1 MKVLLNLLP
10 ERHRVN
16 IRRKFYDRF
25 FLRQAVILFCICV
38 FYVGILGSIFFA
50 VWENRKSVEGMIS
63 SQSNATSE
71 SRQLEQYETSFRDAN
86 VVSARSNR
94 YYAGHLSW
102 TRLLVSLDGLIPDG
116 ISLTSL
122 STKDYRVFLSGTART
137 RDDFLSLESRL
148 KGSEC
153 LSDFKE
159 PVSNLFSSQNVD
171 FQVDFLADMA
181 CLKRSSDL

>member
-10 ERHRVN
+10 ERHRVS

-38 FYVGILGSIFFA
+38 FYVGVLSSIFFA
-50 VWENRKSVEGMIS
+50 VWENRKSVEEMTN
-63 SQSNATSE
+63 SQSSATAE
-71 SRQLEQYETSFRDAN
+71 SRQLDQYETAFREAN
-86 VVSARSNR
+86 AISARSVR

-102 TRLLVSLDGLIPDG
+102 TQLLILLDNLIPDG

-137 RDDFLSLESRL
+137 RDDFLGLESRL

-159 PVSNLFSSQNVD
+159 PVSNLFSSQNAD
-171 FQVDFLADMA
+171 FQVDFMVDMS